1 MSCELSGWGIASSS
15 AAARAAP
22 DRRWRMKIE
31 VKKLEQVIATAGK
44 PS

>member
-1 MSCELSGWGIASSS
+1 LAVTG
-15 AAARAAP
+15 AAH

-31 VKKLEQVIATAGK
+31 VKKLEQVIATSNK